1 MFPGESEVPLLANSQ
16 DQFLL
21 PLTELKALSDTMN
34 ASEMRIY
41 CSVEKT
47 ETLDFVNVFLMCF
60 HLNAL
65 GGSRTTGEQDC
76 PSLQKFS
83 KCQFFFFFPNENCQI
98 LTLPTKI
105 IKKCLEIPSHVSV
118 IALKGFE

>member
-21 PLTELKALSDTMN
+21 PLTELTALSDTMN

-47 ETLDFVNVFLMCF
+47 ETSDFVNVFLMCF

-83 KCQFFFFFPNENCQI
+83 KCQFSFFFQMKTVKF
-98 LTLPTKI
+98 
-105 IKKCLEIPSHVSV
+105 
-118 IALKGFE
+118 